1 MYLLLHT
8 TLLTSS
14 YYTPVYNRN
23 SVSNLPVFSVSVPLI
38 VYQINYARCQKLLK
52 YCIKSI
58 MRAVKN
64 CLLNSLSQR
73 LFDRILFNL
82 TFIYC
87 SNLFA
92 LSPGC
97 LNVGGFRLS
106 EEPKFWATACVLYS
120 GNYMGVFLNFL
131 YGMNIYLF
139 LPCCGSWELLVR
151 IKSDSF
157 NYPKFYFL

>member
-1 MYLLLHT
+1 MCPLSAVRCPL
-8 TLLTSS
+8 SVC
-14 YYTPVYNRN
+14 PRFPPNR
-23 SVSNLPVFSVSVPLI
+23 
-38 VYQINYARCQKLLK
+38 QKLLK

-58 MRAVKN
+58 TRAVKN
-64 CLLNSLSQR
+64 CLLNSHFLSG
-73 LFDRILFNL
+73 FFIGFFL

-120 GNYMGVFLNFL
+120 GNYMGFFFKFLIWYEYIPFPSML
-131 YGMNIYLF
+131 WKLGTI
-139 LPCCGSWELLVR
+139 LVR
-151 IKSDSF
+151 IKRDSF
-157 NYPKFYFL
+157 NYMFFFVSLHVVIQYTLNKQ